1 MKKFIYFYHDFF
13 GRRGGGFSSSYMWN
27 IHKVPL
33 SLFYVLGENCIII
46 VAGANLKM
54 TPSIVEQAEGVIRSA
69 SVVVCQGEITPA
81 ATLTALRLA
90 RKHKGDFNYD

>member
-1 MKKFIYFYHDFF
+1 ML
-13 GRRGGGFSSSYMWN
+13 
-27 IHKVPL
+27 L
-33 SLFYVLGENCIII
+33 SLLTIPGENCIII

-54 TPSIVEQAEGVIRSA
+54 TPSDVKQAEDVIQGA

-90 RKHKGDFNYD
+90 RKHKGVDQ